1 MAYSKKEKFGTKE
14 QSLAAFA
21 KALAHP
27 ARIAILSQLCKRRMP
42 MRRNRRHAP
51 VVTEYG

>member
-42 MRRNRRHAP
+42 MRRNRR
-51 VVTEYG
+51 